1 MSSMLAPTVAPRRV
15 GVAVAPEGGPV
26 RSGLGAHLDHRL
38 GLELGQVGGDLAVEG
53 LADHAGGRVAD
64 ARQLGQRAGPGPLL
78 ELGRVGGHDDVERP
92 HPGLRLEAGHVGAV
106 QAVDD
111 PLQGLDGGHRARL
124 RAAARTALAAAGL
137 RPASR
142 RADGGPVAG
151 GRVAGRAPVRGLAR
165 FRRIGETIP
174 RQTPPGVHAGRG
186 LARVR
191 RTGETIPRQTPLGA
205 ARAGPLASG
214 RDPARRA
221 RRRARHRPARAG
233 PGRVRAGARGGG
245 GHRGPA
251 PRRAVRPAG
260 RRCSATWPRWTARS
274 SAWPSG
280 SSASRPGSAATASTS
295 RTCT

>member
-1 MSSMLAPTVAPRRV
+1 MRSFEWTLATTTSRRASSVVLQVELAVLQDVDLHPGQDPEGGEALVEHGQVVELGEEPLPVEAVGDRQPAGVVGEHHVLVAEGDGRRRHVLDAGAAVAPRGV
-15 GVAVAPEGGPV
+15 GVAVAPERGPV
-26 RSGLGAHLDHRL
+26 GGRLGAHLDHRL
-38 GLELGQVGGDLAVEG
+38 GLELGQVGGDLAVDG

-124 RAAARTALAAAGL
+124 RAAARAALAA
-137 RPASR
+137 
-142 RADGGPVAG
+142 
-151 GRVAGRAPVRGLAR
+151 GLAR
-165 FRRIGETIP
+165 IRRTGETNP
-174 RQTPPGVHAGRG
+174 RQTPLGGLAAARRRRG

-191 RTGETIPRQTPLGA
+191 HHRRDDPAPDAAGGL

-221 RRRARHRPARAG
+221 R
-233 PGRVRAGARGGG
+233 
-245 GHRGPA
+245 
-251 PRRAVRPAG
+251 
-260 RRCSATWPRWTARS
+260 
-274 SAWPSG
+274 
-280 SSASRPGSAATASTS
+280 
-295 RTCT
+295 